1 MQCIKACTLHLGLV
15 SIPFCAIP
23 IYLLHNFTI
32 YLSPILFVCFC
43 VAEIYYNY
51 YNILSY
57 LGCTGKKTTDIEMVY
72 IGKLQHVNNSPL
84 LLTAQPDV
92 SISVYVLL
100 LHHVNYS
107 AFNYSIIMYRS
118 TQKVNGST
126 KQIYAPDMHC
136 YGLVTL
142 ELNNTLYNR
151 AIRSGAVGM
160 AWPPHF

>member
-1 MQCIKACTLHLGLV
+1 MYSTSRSCLHSILCNPYLLTPQFYHLLV
-15 SIPFCAIP
+15 SYPFC
-23 IYLLHNFTI
+23 LL
-32 YLSPILFVCFC
+32 LCS
-43 VAEIYYNY
+43 YYNY

-57 LGCTGKKTTDIEMVY
+57 LGRTGKKTTDIEMVY

-151 AIRSGAVGM
+151 AIRSRAVGV